1 MKLDSVDERVLVYRS
16 GVRGTLTQ
24 CLTVEL
30 AGEPDVLLGNRREWD
45 ELDGFDL
52 DLAEPDPVTAA
63 LFNPW
68 PLPQSDRKRDIP
80 AQDVA
85 AQLAAEL
92 HTATLAPGGFAVA
105 GCG

>member
-63 LFNPW
+63 LLTRGRFHNLTESVISP
-68 PLPQSDRKRDIP
+68 PRTSLRSSRLNSTPQR
-80 AQDVA
+80 
-85 AQLAAEL
+85 
-92 HTATLAPGGFAVA
+92 
-105 GCG
+105 